1 MNRIKRT
8 CALLLAIVLILG
20 VAFQPGIGGVFA
32 ENTEQT
38 EQIAELAPQAD
49 EETAAEPATEAT
61 TQPAVESAAQT
72 VTESKV
78 ETETAG
84 EPGVLSFYEQLMA
97 CGSLTDFEALLCAE
111 ENTAALDALSQ
122 EELEQLLEHVEKM
135 SAAIAEPT
143 EEDTLLSEELL
154 KKLNEHVIVICP
166 ECGEADGHAE
176 TCSRYAAGSADYP
189 WAGLT
194 DTELAAWLMDEANA
208 DTVKA
213 ILSSDSEECE
223 ALNSRIEAIF
233 DSEDTEL
240 ARQLQEYLSALMDM
254 PDTNSIA
261 VGDPS
266 YIYFDLAAGNVTIG
280 KSTYTGY
287 VFVNG
292 VVTEVKGTH
301 VDGNKYYVYQST
313 DLNKENTGYEKK
325 EEMNDSSKCRIP
337 VYNRVNHD
345 GRPWTAYVTNNTDVY
360 SVSRNWETAAANSGR
375 TATGNKIIFAQASN
389 YTADVTL
396 DNIWSKYHVKNAS
409 RTDGGITADLGTQK
423 GTTLKLQLKGD
434 NRFGNIHYYAKKG
447 TNNKIIFSDGE
458 VGSAPES
465 SITVADFP
473 SNLGA
478 NYWCSAIGGNDNGH
492 DPSDGIVIKSGV
504 IYAGTTSAD
513 DCTAIGGGGNEYGGV
528 TIEGGTVTAV
538 SASTGTAIGGGI
550 GWGSQGGDANV
561 LISGGSVYAYNH
573 GIGTDSGSYT
583 SFVPAVAIG
592 GGSADTNSGNR
603 STMVTIT
610 GGFVYAQSV
619 GGAAIGG
626 GGSGTSTGG
635 VATVNIESGTVI
647 AKSVGGTVN
656 YNKKGKGNHTEEISP
671 GASIGGGTGNTGGG
685 SVTLNVSEKNGSKT
699 ILRTGSIGGGKTT
712 GSGNIGSANV
722 TITGG
727 DITGQVIMAGGAAN
741 KCTFEMSGGR
751 IHDTNVIDGNDVED
765 IADPQPTAKIQYLQ
779 KNGGAVWMSD
789 TIGETTITGGTIEN
803 CTAYL
808 GGAVYMEGGKFS
820 LSGDG
825 TVKNNS
831 ALRRDSQGL
840 QGYGGGVYVT
850 GGSAVINDGSIN
862 DNKAQ
867 IRGGGIYVTGNNSI
881 SGTVSV
887 SGGSIR
893 ENTAGFGESL
903 PANVG
908 RGGGVYL
915 EGGLFT
921 MTGGVI
927 SDNRANY
934 RGGGIFL
941 TKKPDLSGGVISG
954 NRAVDSGG
962 GLCINGDA
970 LELTSANM
978 KIFGNSAKNGGGV
991 AVLNGEFILDGGAVG
1006 VEPDV
1011 KSGEE
1016 SDAES
1021 ETTVEDE
1028 KFNKATEKGGGVYV
1042 KAEGNTT
1049 GDGTVAKTSATVKSG
1064 NIWYNSAKQGGG
1076 IYLDKGEGVFTLEGE
1091 NASVSHNT
1099 ATEGGGIYLYKDP
1112 NLNRGK
1118 IEQNTATENGGGMYI
1133 SDCLVTLNPTADVT
1147 ISGNGAKNGAGIY
1160 IHDSSPDDPVTSD
1173 NPGDSGDTGDPA
1185 AYDAITQ
1192 ASTPIDKRVGLSVG
1206 EIGKDYNG
1214 FLNFIDNK
1222 AEVSGG
1228 AVCVNKGHF
1237 YLHSDNIAIIGNKA
1251 EESGGGVAVLKGNFT
1266 MTKGS
1271 IGKAERANTAKNG
1284 GGVYVSDGE
1293 VWFKGGSVQ
1302 YNEATDGGGAYVT
1315 GGRIIMID
1323 GSFNNNTATEKG
1335 GGAYAAGNFRML
1347 GGTVGGE
1354 EGGNQAENGGGVYV
1368 NEGNVYVIYGEITY
1382 NHASMDGGGFF
1393 ISADKGNSDVL
1404 MLSGSLS
1411 YNTAEKNGGGMAVR
1425 SDNTTLSKIAVEI
1438 GCLMYH
1444 PVENGRP
1451 KPFSYAEDSKYDEYA
1466 SFDNKKYE
1474 HESCPVVEHNNA
1486 GIKGGGFYLDSDSST
1501 ISFYCIEESE
1511 NAAADIN
1518 GAGMDV
1524 EGGGVIIGDEAYH
1537 NHSHDQSSAG
1547 QKLDKPRGYIKT
1559 GNATMVNGGQV
1570 DIYGDMDNPS
1580 FIDEVMVDILDSAH
1594 DHFRDHRRSEKKEV
1608 YKVHYF
1614 ENFADGTGLYTA
1626 TEYRKPNLQFPV
1638 EGALYNRPGY
1648 EIRGWCTTAVYDEK
1662 DPNSKYYSVGDMIDL
1677 TDEKLPGMG
1686 IYEETSCDICK
1697 NHTDATLLKLYAI
1710 WKVNGY
1716 LVHFDPNVPVGET
1729 YSGSMKDQSFN
1740 YDQEQQLAENMFKY
1754 TGHIFEGWT
1763 INADGTG
1770 NLYEDK
1776 QSVKNLTTVAGETV
1790 TLYAKW
1796 KVCDHKDSH
1805 RWSYDV
1811 IDDGKTLRR
1820 KCDCGG
1826 QTLHATLS
1834 AEDTVYDGYTHE
1846 ATLTLDD
1853 KEAWGKD
1860 APTVTYT
1867 GKWINEDIHTG
1878 VDSLLTDQN
1887 PIPLHA
1893 GIYTASITKPDEK
1906 SGGNTQNPVTASVE
1920 YTIAKADQPAPV
1932 KPDYT
1937 PPDAGDKTVT
1947 IKKLVDDPTELTDK
1961 AGEHQEAKAQYRLNY
1976 SGSSEVA
1983 WEYIGSE
1990 DGLTKTM
1997 DTAYTTYFVEA
2008 RYEELN
2014 DYNASEITRANSSY
2028 FFAGNVQVEVECDDG
2043 IDYKIEFAKGTS
2055 DTDNGITMELTLKNG
2070 YYLINGKYA
2079 VTAQRWEIDTGGNKE
2094 EGPHAM
2100 SVNDSDNDKPS
2111 IQNIPDNSYLL
2122 IHIGETRKNPTV
2134 KAEVVPKQVFSS
2146 ITGTETTISRDS
2158 AYTAAFKVDN
2168 YVPDFYNVPKLTF
2181 DSNIPA
2187 GTTIILLERQ
2197 TNGAKNYW
2205 YYRADSETIEVL
2217 LTAFQKMGESGAAA
2231 YAVPALGTGEKYA
2244 NLDYQFIVDFSRSA
2258 DGCSGDGLNMTL
2270 EAAHIDSE
2278 PKAVKAP
2285 EIESSVKV
2293 SMKNRTFKI
2302 TPEGT
2307 NGNGLTNSFTCT
2319 FNVDGS
2325 AAASKWDD
2333 RASALI
2339 LKPVNNPVLPADARI
2354 KAVIGGETTYLYK
2367 NKESFIVPL
2376 SLLNTEKKV
2385 SLTLESALFPKEE
2398 AKYEFTAEWLVS
2410 PSKAGKAP
2418 VKGDMVGGL
2427 QQVIFKSAE
2436 KQTPSLKSEGAQRVL
2451 TTQGTLNLDIKRE
2464 NLGSYFIEAKLLR
2477 KSESTGEYIETGWN
2491 TSPVGDK
2498 LEVGLAGQTPGSFC
2512 LMLYVKENKDSVAV
2526 EMRVPYYFV
2535 IKQTE

>member
-38 EQIAELAPQAD
+38 EQITELATQAG

-61 TQPAVESAAQT
+61 TQPAEESAAQP
-72 VTESKV
+72 VPESKV

-84 EPGVLSFYEQLMA
+84 EPDVPSFYEQLMA
-97 CGSLTDFEALLCAE
+97 CGSLADFETLLCAE
-111 ENTAALDALSQ
+111 ENSAALDALSQ
-122 EELEQLLEHVEKM
+122 EELKQLLGHVEEI

-154 KKLNEHVIVICP
+154 KKLNEHIIVICL
-166 ECGEADGHAE
+166 ECGEAGGHAE
-176 TCSRYAAGSADYP
+176 TCSQYAAESADYP

-208 DTVKA
+208 DAVKA
-213 ILSSDSEECE
+213 ILSSDSEEYE
-223 ALNSRIEAIF
+223 ALNSRIEAILGG
-233 DSEDTEL
+233 EDTEL
-240 ARQLQEYLSALMDM
+240 ARQLQEYLSVLMDM
-254 PDTNSIA
+254 PDTNSMA
-261 VGDPS
+261 MGDSS

-287 VFVNG
+287 VFVDG
-292 VVTEVKGTH
+292 AATEVKGTH
-301 VDGNKYYVYQST
+301 GDSNKYYVYQST
-313 DLNKENTGYEKK
+313 DVNKADTGYAKK
-325 EEMNDSSKCRIP
+325 EDFDAKQNCRIP

-345 GRPWTAYVTNNTDVY
+345 GQSWTAYVTNNTDVKA
-360 SVSRNWETAAANSGR
+360 VSTNWETAAANSGR
-375 TATGNKIIFAQASN
+375 KSTPNKITFQSESG
-389 YTADVTL
+389 YSADVTI
-396 DNIWSKYHVKNAS
+396 DNIWSDYHVRDAN
-409 RTDGGITADLGTQK
+409 RTTGGITADLGTHI
-423 GTTLKLQLKGD
+423 GTTIKLQLKGD

-458 VGSAPES
+458 GGSAPEGG
-465 SITVADFP
+465 ITVADFTK
-473 SNLGA
+473 NFGA

-561 LISGGSVYAYNH
+561 LISGGTVYAYNH
-573 GIGTDSGSYT
+573 GIGPDSGKYT

-592 GGSADTNSGNR
+592 GGSADTNSGNKN
-603 STMVTIT
+603 TTVTIT

-626 GGSGTSTGG
+626 GGSGTKTGG
-635 VATVNIESGTVI
+635 IATVNIESGTVI

-656 YNKKGKGNHTEEISP
+656 YHKGNNMNHTEEISP

-751 IHDTNVIDGNDVED
+751 IHDTNVIDGNDIKD

-808 GGAVYMEGGKFS
+808 GGAVYMEGGEFS

-825 TVKNNS
+825 TIKKNS
-831 ALRRDSQGL
+831 ALRSNSQGL

-850 GGSAVINDGSIN
+850 GGSAVINGGSIN
-862 DNKAQ
+862 NNKAQ
-867 IRGGGIYVTGNNSI
+867 IRGGGVYVTGGSAEI
-881 SGTVSV
+881 K
-887 SGGSIR
+887 GGSIK
-893 ENTAGFGESL
+893 ENIAGFGDLL
-903 PANVG
+903 PADVG

-941 TKKPDLSGGVISG
+941 TKKPDLTEGVISG
-954 NRAVDSGG
+954 NTAVDSGG

-970 LELTSANM
+970 LELTSAKM
-978 KIFGNSAKNGGGV
+978 EIFGNSAKNGGGV

-1006 VEPDV
+1006 VKPDV

-1021 ETTVEDE
+1021 ETPVEDE

-1049 GDGTVAKTSATVKSG
+1049 GDGTVVKTSATVKSG

-1118 IEQNTATENGGGMYI
+1118 IEQNTADENGGGMYI
-1133 SDCLVTLNPTADVT
+1133 SDCLVTLNPTAEVT
-1147 ISGNGAKNGAGIY
+1147 IRGNGAKNGAGIY

-1173 NPGDSGDTGDPA
+1173 NLGGSGDTGDPA

-1206 EIGKDYNG
+1206 EIGNDYNG

-1222 AEVSGG
+1222 ATVSGG

-1237 YLHSDNIAIIGNKA
+1237 YLHSDNIAVIGNRA

-1271 IGKAERANTAKNG
+1271 IGEAERANTAKNG

-1323 GSFNNNTATEKG
+1323 GSLNNNTATEKG

-1354 EGGNQAENGGGVYV
+1354 EGGNKAVNGGGVYV

-1393 ISADKGNSDVL
+1393 ICADKKSSDVL

-1411 YNTAEKNGGGMAVR
+1411 YNTAEENGGGMAVR
-1425 SDNTTLSKIAVEI
+1425 SDNTTSSKIEVEI

-1451 KPFSYAEDSKYDEYA
+1451 QPFSYAGDNKYGEYA
-1466 SFDNKKYE
+1466 SFDNKEYK

-1511 NAAADIN
+1511 NTAADIN

-1594 DHFRDHRRSEKKEV
+1594 DHFRDHRRSEEKEV

-1614 ENFADGTGLYTA
+1614 ENFGGTGLYTA
-1626 TEYRKPNLQFPV
+1626 TEYSEPNLQFPV

-1697 NHTDATLLKLYAI
+1697 NHKDLTLLKLYAI

-1740 YDQEQQLAENMFKY
+1740 YDQEQNLAKNMFKY
-1754 TGHIFEGWT
+1754 TGHIFAGWT

-1770 NLYEDK
+1770 NSYQDN

-1811 IDDGKTLRR
+1811 IDDEKTLRR
-1820 KCDCGG
+1820 ICDCGG

-1834 AEDTVYDGYTHE
+1834 AEDTVYDGYTHG

-1853 KEAWGKD
+1853 KEAWGTD
-1860 APTVTYT
+1860 VPTVTYT
-1867 GKWINEDIHTG
+1867 GEWINKDIHTG

-1920 YTIAKADQPAPV
+1920 YTIAKADQPAPD

-1937 PPDAGDKTVT
+1937 LSDAGGKTVT
-1947 IKKLVDDPTELTDK
+1947 INKLAADPTELTDK
-1961 AGEHQEAKAQYRLNY
+1961 TGGHQEAKAQYRLNY
-1976 SGSSEVA
+1976 SGSSDVA

-2014 DYNASEITRANSSY
+2014 DYNASEITRANSAY
-2028 FFAGNVQVEVECDDG
+2028 FFAGNVRVEVECDDG
-2043 IDYKIEFAKGTS
+2043 IDYGEMQFSKDNAGQNNGIEFQ
-2055 DTDNGITMELTLKNG
+2055 LTLKNG
-2070 YYLINGKYA
+2070 YYLIKGEYA
-2079 VTAQRWEIDTGGNKE
+2079 VTVQRWAIDDKGNKE
-2094 EGPHAM
+2094 EGTVGSMP
-2100 SVNDSDNDKPS
+2100 VKGLNDKPS

-2122 IHIGETRKNPTV
+2122 IHIGEARKNPTV

-2146 ITGTETTISRDS
+2146 ITGTEITIISRDS

-2181 DSNIPA
+2181 DSKIPA
-2187 GTTIILLERQ
+2187 ETTIILLERQ
-2197 TNGAKNYW
+2197 TNGAENYW
-2205 YYRADSETIEVL
+2205 YYRADSEISEVP

-2231 YAVPALGTGEKYA
+2231 YAVPTLGEGEEYA
-2244 NLDYQFIVDFSRSA
+2244 NLNYQFIVDFSRSA
-2258 DGCSGDGLNMTL
+2258 GGCSGDELSMTL
-2270 EAAHIDSE
+2270 EAAHIDNE

-2285 EIESSVKV
+2285 EIKSSVTV
-2293 SMKNRTFKI
+2293 SMGNRTFGL

-2319 FNVDGS
+2319 FNVEGS

-2339 LKPVNNPVLPADARI
+2339 LKPANNPVLPADARI

-2367 NKESFIVPL
+2367 NKGSFIVPL

-2398 AKYEFTAEWLVS
+2398 AQYEFAAEWLVS

-2418 VKGDMVGGL
+2418 VKGDTVGGP
-2427 QQVIFKSAE
+2427 QEVIFKSAV
-2436 KQTPSLKSEGAQRVL
+2436 KQTPSLKSEGVQRVL
-2451 TTQGTLNLDIKRE
+2451 TTQDTLKLDIKRE
-2464 NLGSYFIEAKLLR
+2464 NLNGYFIEAKLLR

-2512 LMLYVKENKDSVAV
+2512 LMLYVKENEDSVAV

>member
-38 EQIAELAPQAD
+38 EQIAELAPQAG

-97 CGSLTDFEALLCAE
+97 CGSLIDFEALLCAE

-122 EELEQLLEHVEKM
+122 EELEQLLEHVEKI

-154 KKLNEHVIVICP
+154 KKLNEHIIVICP
-166 ECGEADGHAE
+166 ECGEANGHAE
-176 TCSRYAAGSADYP
+176 TCSQYKAEDGDYVWAA
-189 WAGLT
+189 LT
-194 DTELAAWLMDEANA
+194 DTELAEWLMDEANA
-208 DTVKA
+208 ETVKA
-213 ILSSDSEECE
+213 ILSSEGEEYD
-223 ALNSRIEAIF
+223 ALNSRIEAIL
-233 DSEDTEL
+233 SGEDEEL
-240 ARQLQEYLSALMDM
+240 VQKLQEYLSKLMEMDEAALLAENG
-254 PDTNSIA
+254 TIC
-261 VGDPS
+261 
-266 YIYFDLAAGNVTIG
+266 FDLALGNVTIG
-280 KSTYTGY
+280 PSGY
-287 VFVNG
+287 SGYIYVDG
-292 VVTEVKGTH
+292 VKTEVKGEH
-301 VDGNKYYVYQST
+301 ADANKYYIYQST
-313 DLNKENTGYEKK
+313 EANKATTGYKKQTDLDIKQNCQIPEYPRVSYDGKSWTKYVENNINVEKVSIDWTEAAK
-325 EEMNDSSKCRIP
+325 NS
-337 VYNRVNHD
+337 NRTDTKNH
-345 GRPWTAYVTNNTDVY
+345 
-360 SVSRNWETAAANSGR
+360 
-375 TATGNKIIFAQASN
+375 IIFEQKSN
-389 YTADVTL
+389 YTADVTI
-396 DNIWSKYHVKNAS
+396 DNIWSTYYEASTS
-409 RTDGGITADLGTQK
+409 RTTGGIGAHLDDMTN
-423 GTTLKLQLKGD
+423 TTISLRLKGD
-434 NRFGNIHYYAKKG
+434 NRVGCVHYSSDQHSGNKL
-447 TNNKIIFSDGE
+447 IFSNGDDASNSG
-458 VGSAPES
+458 
-465 SITVADFP
+465 SITVADFKE
-473 SNLGA
+473 NFGA
-478 NYWCSAIGGNDNGH
+478 NHWNAVIGAADS
-492 DPSDGIVIKSGV
+492 PAFKSDMSEGIVIDSGV
-504 IYAGTTSAD
+504 IYAGATWRD
-513 DCTAIGGGGNEYGGV
+513 NCTAIGGGGNNYGSV
-528 TIEGGTVTAV
+528 TINSGTVTAV
-538 SASTGTAIGGGI
+538 TAGTGTAIGGGI
-550 GWGSQGGDANV
+550 GYGNKGGDTDVN
-561 LISGGSVYAYNH
+561 INGGIIYAYNL
-573 GIGTDSGSYT
+573 GINPETDKANGGFKK
-583 SFVPAVAIG
+583 FVPA
-592 GGSADTNSGNR
+592 
-603 STMVTIT
+603 
-610 GGFVYAQSV
+610 
-619 GGAAIGG
+619 AAIGG
-626 GGSGTSTGG
+626 GGSNGEAGNLEANITITGGTIYAQSMGGPGIGGGGSANSYGGPATIDISGGTIIAKSTGG
-635 VATVNIESGTVI
+635 MYGTETI
-647 AKSVGGTVN
+647 L
-656 YNKKGKGNHTEEISP
+656 P
-671 GASIGGGTGNTGGG
+671 GVSIGGGTGADGGG
-685 SVTLNVSEKNGSKT
+685 AVKLNISGVATK
-699 ILRTGSIGGGKTT
+699 LRTGSIGGGKATKK
-712 GSGNIGSANV
+712 GAKIGHADV
-722 TITGG
+722 TISGG
-727 DITGQVIMAGGAAN
+727 DITGQIIMAGGAN
-741 KCTFEMSGGR
+741 DNCKFKMIDGR
-751 IHDTNVIDGNDVED
+751 IHSTNLIAGNTINEAGITDPRTD
-765 IADPQPTAKIQYLQ
+765 IPILYLE
-779 KNGGAVWMSD
+779 KNGGAVWMQDPNGVVNIS
-789 TIGETTITGGTIEN
+789 GGTIEN
-803 CTAYL
+803 CTAEL
-808 GGAVYMEGGKFS
+808 GGAVYMAGGNFT
-820 LSGDG
+820 LSGSGTIQGNVARRGDG
-825 TVKNNS
+825 ETV
-831 ALRRDSQGL
+831 

-850 GGSAVINDGSIN
+850 GGNANINGGSVN
-862 DNKAQ
+862 GNKAQ
-867 IRGGGIYVTGNNSI
+867 IRGGGVYVTGGNVNVNDGSI
-881 SGTVSV
+881 SSNV
-887 SGGSIR
+887 
-893 ENTAGFGESL
+893 AGFAPDTTTSL
-903 PANVG
+903 PDDAG
-908 RGGGVYL
+908 MGGGVYL
-915 EGGLFT
+915 EGTGLFT
-921 MTGGVI
+921 MKGGTI
-927 SDNRANY
+927 SGNTANY

-941 TKKPDLSGGVISG
+941 TQKPVLTKGTISG
-954 NRAVDSGG
+954 NKAGDSGG
-962 GLCINGDA
+962 GLCVNGA
-970 LELTSANM
+970 GVELEKPEMQIL
-978 KIFGNSAKNGGGV
+978 GNSAKNGGGV
-991 AVLNGEFILDGGAVG
+991 AVLNGDFILDGGAVG
-1006 VEPDV
+1006 VEPLQ
-1011 KSGEE
+1011 GETQKPNTA
-1016 SDAES
+1016 S
-1021 ETTVEDE
+1021 
-1028 KFNKATEKGGGVYV
+1028 EKGGGVYV
-1042 KAEGNTT
+1042 
-1049 GDGTVAKTSATVKSG
+1049 S
-1064 NIWYNSAKQGGG
+1064 
-1076 IYLDKGEGVFTLEGE
+1076 
-1091 NASVSHNT
+1091 
-1099 ATEGGGIYLYKDP
+1099 
-1112 NLNRGK
+1112 
-1118 IEQNTATENGGGMYI
+1118 
-1133 SDCLVTLNPTADVT
+1133 
-1147 ISGNGAKNGAGIY
+1147 
-1160 IHDSSPDDPVTSD
+1160 
-1173 NPGDSGDTGDPA
+1173 
-1185 AYDAITQ
+1185 
-1192 ASTPIDKRVGLSVG
+1192 
-1206 EIGKDYNG
+1206 
-1214 FLNFIDNK
+1214 
-1222 AEVSGG
+1222 
-1228 AVCVNKGHF
+1228 
-1237 YLHSDNIAIIGNKA
+1237 
-1251 EESGGGVAVLKGNFT
+1251 
-1266 MTKGS
+1266 
-1271 IGKAERANTAKNG
+1271 
-1284 GGVYVSDGE
+1284 
-1293 VWFKGGSVQ
+1293 
-1302 YNEATDGGGAYVT
+1302 
-1315 GGRIIMID
+1315 
-1323 GSFNNNTATEKG
+1323 
-1335 GGAYAAGNFRML
+1335 
-1347 GGTVGGE
+1347 
-1354 EGGNQAENGGGVYV
+1354 
-1368 NEGNVYVIYGEITY
+1368 EGNVYVIYGEITY

-1393 ISADKGNSDVL
+1393 ISADKKNSDVL

-1425 SDNTTLSKIAVEI
+1425 SDNTTSSEIAVEI

-1451 KPFSYAEDSKYDEYA
+1451 KSFSYEGDSKYGEYA

-1474 HESCPVVEHNNA
+1474 HESCPVVKHNNA

-1511 NAAADIN
+1511 NTAADIN

-1580 FIDEVMVDILDSAH
+1580 FIDEVMVDILDSTH
-1594 DHFRDHRRSEKKEV
+1594 DHFRDHRRSEEKEV

-1614 ENFADGTGLYTA
+1614 ENFVGGTGLYTA
-1626 TEYRKPNLQFPV
+1626 TEYSEPNLKFPV

-1648 EIRGWCTTAVYDEK
+1648 EIRGWCTTAVYDK
-1662 DPNSKYYSVGDMIDL
+1662 DDPDSKYYSVGEMIDL

-1729 YSGSMKDQSFN
+1729 YSGSMEDQSFN
-1740 YDQEQQLAENMFKY
+1740 YDQEKNLTENIFKY

-1776 QSVKNLTTVAGETV
+1776 QPVKNLTTVAGETV

-1853 KEAWGKD
+1853 KEAWGED

-1878 VDSLLTDQN
+1878 VEGDS
-1887 PIPLHA
+1887 PLGSESVPRHA
-1893 GIYTASITKPDEK
+1893 GIYTASITKLDTN

-1920 YTIAKADQPAPV
+1920 YTIAKADQPAPD

-1947 IKKLVDDPTELTDK
+1947 IKKLAADPTELTDK

-1976 SGSSEVA
+1976 SGSSDVA

-2014 DYNASEITRANSSY
+2014 DYNASEITRANSAY
-2028 FFAGNVQVEVECDDG
+2028 FFAGNVRVEVECDDG
-2043 IDYKIEFAKGTS
+2043 IDYKINFAEGTS

-2079 VTAQRWEIDTGGNKE
+2079 VTAQRWKIDTGGNKE
-2094 EGPHAM
+2094 EGTSESMPVDG
-2100 SVNDSDNDKPS
+2100 SNDKPS
-2111 IQNIPDNSYLL
+2111 IQNIPNDSYLL
-2122 IHIGETRKNPTV
+2122 IHIGEARKNPAV
-2134 KAEVVPKQVFSS
+2134 KAAVVPKQVFSS
-2146 ITGTETTISRDS
+2146 ITGAETTISRDS
-2158 AYTAAFKVDN
+2158 AYTAAFRVDN
-2168 YVPDFYNVPKLTF
+2168 YVPDFYNIPKLTF
-2181 DSNIPA
+2181 DSNIPEE
-2187 GTTIILLERQ
+2187 TTIILLERQ

-2205 YYRADSETIEVL
+2205 YYRAVNETREVP
-2217 LTAFQKMGESGAAA
+2217 LTAFQKMGENGAAA
-2231 YAVPALGTGEKYA
+2231 YAVPPLGIDEEYA
-2244 NLDYQFIVDFSRSA
+2244 NLNYQFIVDFSQSA
-2258 DGCSGDGLNMTL
+2258 DGYSEDELNMTL
-2270 EAAHIDSE
+2270 EAAHSNE
-2278 PKAVKAP
+2278 AEAVDAP
-2285 EIESSVKV
+2285 AIESSVKV
-2293 SMKNRTFKI
+2293 SMKDKTFGL
-2302 TPEGT
+2302 TPEET

-2451 TTQGTLNLDIKRE
+2451 TTQGTLNLDIKKE

>member
-38 EQIAELAPQAD
+38 EQITELAMQAG

-61 TQPAVESAAQT
+61 TQPAEESAAQP
-72 VTESKV
+72 VPESKV

-84 EPGVLSFYEQLMA
+84 EPDVPSFYEQLMA
-97 CGSLTDFEALLCAE
+97 CGSLADFETLLCAE
-111 ENTAALDALSQ
+111 ENSAALDALSQ
-122 EELEQLLEHVEKM
+122 EELKQLLGHVEEI

-143 EEDTLLSEELL
+143 EEDALLSEELL
-154 KKLNEHVIVICP
+154 KKLNEHIIVICP
-166 ECGEADGHAE
+166 ECGEAGGHAE
-176 TCSRYAAGSADYP
+176 TCSRYAAESADYP

-194 DTELAAWLMDEANA
+194 DTEFAAWLMDEANA
-208 DTVKA
+208 DAVKA
-213 ILSSDSEECE
+213 ILSSDSEEYE
-223 ALNSRIEAIF
+223 ALNSRIGAILGG
-233 DSEDTEL
+233 EDTEL

-254 PDTNSIA
+254 PDTNSMA
-261 VGDPS
+261 MGDLS
-266 YIYFDLAAGNVTIG
+266 YIYFDLAAGKVEIG
-280 KSTYTGY
+280 PSGYKGY

-292 VVTEVKGTH
+292 VAKEVSGTH
-301 VDGNKYYVYQST
+301 ADGNKYYVYQST
-313 DLNKENTGYEKK
+313 DGNKANTGYAKE

-337 VYNRVNHD
+337 EYSRVQN
-345 GRPWTAYVTNNTDVY
+345 GSQPWTAYVTNNTDVKA
-360 SVSRNWETAAANSGR
+360 VSTNWETAAANSGR
-375 TATGNKIIFAQASN
+375 TATENNIIFAPASN

-396 DNIWSKYHVKNAS
+396 DNIWSSHQQSAAS
-409 RTDGGITADLGTQK
+409 QATRATGGIAADLQRNNN
-423 GTTLKLQLKGD
+423 TTIRLRLKGD
-434 NRFGNIHYYAKKG
+434 NRVGNVHYSSEAGDSYK
-447 TNNKIIFSDGE
+447 NQIIFSNGE
-458 VGSAPES
+458 EANETPG

-473 SNLGA
+473 KDWKGNH
-478 NYWCSAIGGNDNGH
+478 WCSAIGADDNH
-492 DPSDGIVIKSGV
+492 FDRSNGIVIDSGV
-504 IYAGTTSAD
+504 IYAGTTPED
-513 DCTAIGGGGNEYGGV
+513 NCTAIGGGGNAYGKV
-528 TIEGGTVTAV
+528 TINGGTVTAV
-538 SASTGTAIGGGI
+538 VSSTGTAIGGGI
-550 GWGSQGGDANV
+550 GFGDA
-561 LISGGSVYAYNH
+561 GGNTDVIINNGDIYAYNL
-573 GIGTDSGSYT
+573 GIVYGESDTFPN
-583 SFVPAVAIG
+583 FVPAAAIG
-592 GGSADTNSGNR
+592 GGGSRDKNGNTVTN
-603 STMVTIT
+603 VTIT
-610 GGFVYAQSV
+610 GGTVYAQSM

-626 GGSGTSTGG
+626 GCSAAKNGGPATINISGG
-635 VATVNIESGTVI
+635 NIT
-647 AKSVGGTVN
+647 AKSIPGT
-656 YNKKGKGNHTEEISP
+656 YNGKEISE
-671 GASIGGGTGNTGGG
+671 GVSIGGGTGKTGGG
-685 SVTLNVSEKNGSKT
+685 AVTLNISGSPT
-699 ILRTGSIGGGKTT
+699 LRTGSIGGGNTT
-712 GSGNIGSANV
+712 GTGTIGNATVVIK
-722 TITGG
+722 GG
-727 DITGQVIMAGGAAN
+727 DITGQVIMAGTGDPN
-741 KCTFEMSGGR
+741 KKCSFTMTGGVIR
-751 IHDTNVIDGNDVED
+751 NTNVTENSDGFY
-765 IADPQPTAKIQYLQ
+765 YLQ

-820 LSGDG
+820 LSGSG
-825 TVKNNS
+825 TIENNS
-831 ALRRDSQGL
+831 ALRRESSEL

-850 GGSAVINDGSIN
+850 GGSAEIKGGSIN
-862 DNKAQ
+862 NNEAQ
-867 IRGGGIYVTGNNSI
+867 IRGGGVYVTGNNLT
-881 SGTVSV
+881 SGNVSV
-887 SGGSIR
+887 SGGSIIG
-893 ENTAGFGESL
+893 NTAGFGDSL

-927 SDNRANY
+927 SDNHANY

-941 TKKPDLSGGVISG
+941 TKKPDLTKGVISG
-954 NRAVDSGG
+954 NTAVDSGG

-970 LELTSANM
+970 LELKSEEM
-978 KIFGNSAKNGGGV
+978 EIFGNSAKNGGGV

-1021 ETTVEDE
+1021 GTPVEDE

-1042 KAEGNTT
+1042 KAEGTTT
-1049 GDGTVAKTSATVKSG
+1049 GEGTVAKTSATVKSG

-1076 IYLDKGEGVFTLEGE
+1076 IYLDKGEGIFTLEGE

-1112 NLNRGK
+1112 DLNRGK

-1133 SDCLVTLNPTADVT
+1133 SDCLVTLNPTAEVT
-1147 ISGNGAKNGAGIY
+1147 IRGNGAKNGAGIY
-1160 IHDSSPDDPVTSD
+1160 IHDSSPDTPAASD

-1206 EIGKDYNG
+1206 EIGNDYNG
-1214 FLNFIDNK
+1214 FLNFIDNR
-1222 AEVSGG
+1222 ATVSGG
-1228 AVCVNKGHF
+1228 AVCVDKGHF
-1237 YLHSDNIAIIGNKA
+1237 YLHSDKIAVIGNRA

-1271 IGKAERANTAKNG
+1271 IGKAEGANTAKNG

-1302 YNEATDGGGAYVT
+1302 YNEAADGGGAYVT

-1323 GSFNNNTATEKG
+1323 GSLNNNTAREKG

-1354 EGGNQAENGGGVYV
+1354 EGGNQAVDGGGVYV

-1393 ISADKGNSDVL
+1393 ISADKKDSDVL

-1411 YNTAEKNGGGMAVR
+1411 YNTAEENGGGMAVR
-1425 SDNTTLSKIAVEI
+1425 SDNTTSSKIAVEI

-1451 KPFSYAEDSKYDEYA
+1451 QPFSYAEDNKYDEYA
-1466 SFDNKKYE
+1466 SFDNKEYE

-1511 NAAADIN
+1511 NTAADIN

-1537 NHSHDQSSAG
+1537 NHSHDQSDEG
-1547 QKLDKPRGYIKT
+1547 LKLNKPRGYIKT

-1594 DHFRDHRRSEKKEV
+1594 DHFRDHRRSEEKEV

-1662 DPNSKYYSVGDMIDL
+1662 DSNSKYYPVGDTIDL

-1697 NHTDATLLKLYAI
+1697 NHKDLTLLKLYAI

-1740 YDQEQQLAENMFKY
+1740 YDQEQNLAKNMFKY

-1770 NLYEDK
+1770 NSYQDN

-1796 KVCDHKDSH
+1796 KVCDHKDFH

-1820 KCDCGG
+1820 ICDCGG

-1834 AEDTVYDGYTHE
+1834 AEDTVYDGHTHG
-1846 ATLTLDD
+1846 AALTLDD
-1853 KEAWGKD
+1853 KEAWGTD
-1860 APTVTYT
+1860 VPTVTYT
-1867 GKWINEDIHTG
+1867 GKWINEEIHTG
-1878 VDSLLTDQN
+1878 VEGDS
-1887 PIPLHA
+1887 PLGSESVPRHA
-1893 GIYTASITKPDEK
+1893 GVYTASITKPDTN

-1920 YTIAKADQPAPV
+1920 YTIAKADQPAPD
-1932 KPDYT
+1932 KPVYT
-1937 PPDAGDKTVT
+1937 PPGSGNTVT
-1947 IKKLVDDPTELTDK
+1947 IKKLDNDPTELTDK
-1961 AGEHQEAKAQYRLNY
+1961 AGGKQLAKAQYRLNY
-1976 SGSSEVA
+1976 SGSSDVA

-2014 DYNASEITRANSSY
+2014 DYNASEITRANSAY
-2028 FFAGNVQVEVECDDG
+2028 FFAGNVRVEVECDDG
-2043 IDYKIEFAKGTS
+2043 IDYGEMQFSKDDAGQNNGIEFQ
-2055 DTDNGITMELTLKNG
+2055 LTLKNG
-2070 YYLINGKYA
+2070 YYLINGEYK
-2079 VTAQRWEIDTGGNKE
+2079 VTAQRWKIDTGGNKE
-2094 EGPHAM
+2094 EGTSESMPVDG
-2100 SVNDSDNDKPS
+2100 SNDKPS
-2111 IQNIPDNSYLL
+2111 IRNIPDNSYLL

-2134 KAEVVPKQVFSS
+2134 KAEVVPKQAFSS
-2146 ITGTETTISRDS
+2146 ITGTQTTISRDS

-2187 GTTIILLERQ
+2187 KTTIILLERQ
-2197 TNGAKNYW
+2197 TNGAENYW
-2205 YYRADSETIEVL
+2205 YYRADSETSEVP
-2217 LTAFQKMGESGAAA
+2217 LTAFRKMGENATVVLYS
-2231 YAVPALGTGEKYA
+2231 VPALGTGEEYV
-2244 NLDYQFIVDFSRSA
+2244 NLNYQFIVDFSRSA
-2258 DGCSGDGLNMTL
+2258 DGCSGNELNMTL
-2270 EAAHIDSE
+2270 EAARINNKQE
-2278 PKAVKAP
+2278 AVDAP
-2285 EIESSVKV
+2285 EIKSSVKV
-2293 SMKNRTFKI
+2293 FMEDKTFELMPK
-2302 TPEGT
+2302 ET

-2319 FNVDGS
+2319 FNVEGS

-2339 LKPVNNPVLPADARI
+2339 LKPANNPVLPADARI

-2398 AKYEFTAEWLVS
+2398 AKYEFAAEWLVS

-2418 VKGDMVGGL
+2418 VKGDTVGEL

-2451 TTQGTLNLDIKRE
+2451 TTQDTLKLDIKRE
-2464 NLGSYFIEAKLLR
+2464 NLNGYFIEAKLLR

-2512 LMLYVKENKDSVAV
+2512 LMLYVKENEDSVAV

>member
-38 EQIAELAPQAD
+38 EQIAELAPQAG

-97 CGSLTDFEALLCAE
+97 CGSLIDFEALLCAE

-122 EELEQLLEHVEKM
+122 EELEQLLEHVEKI

-154 KKLNEHVIVICP
+154 KKLNEHIIVICP
-166 ECGEADGHAE
+166 ECGEANGHAE
-176 TCSRYAAGSADYP
+176 TCSQYKAEDGDYVWAA
-189 WAGLT
+189 LT
-194 DTELAAWLMDEANA
+194 DTELAEWLMDEANA
-208 DTVKA
+208 ETVKA
-213 ILSSDSEECE
+213 ILSSEGEEYD
-223 ALNSRIEAIF
+223 ALNSRIEAIL
-233 DSEDTEL
+233 SGEDEEL
-240 ARQLQEYLSALMDM
+240 VQKLQEYLSKLMEMDEAALLAENG
-254 PDTNSIA
+254 TIC
-261 VGDPS
+261 
-266 YIYFDLAAGNVTIG
+266 FDLALGNVTIG
-280 KSTYTGY
+280 PSGY
-287 VFVNG
+287 SGYIYVDG
-292 VVTEVKGTH
+292 VKTEVKGEH
-301 VDGNKYYVYQST
+301 ADANKYYIYQST
-313 DLNKENTGYEKK
+313 EANKATTGYKKQTDLDIKQNCQIPEYPRVSYDGKSWTKYVENNINVEKVSIDWTEAAK
-325 EEMNDSSKCRIP
+325 NS
-337 VYNRVNHD
+337 NRTDTKNH
-345 GRPWTAYVTNNTDVY
+345 
-360 SVSRNWETAAANSGR
+360 
-375 TATGNKIIFAQASN
+375 IIFEQKSN
-389 YTADVTL
+389 YTADVTI
-396 DNIWSKYHVKNAS
+396 DNIWSTYYEASTS
-409 RTDGGITADLGTQK
+409 RTTGGIGAHLDDMTN
-423 GTTLKLQLKGD
+423 TTISLRLKGD
-434 NRFGNIHYYAKKG
+434 NRVGCVHYSSDQHSGNKL
-447 TNNKIIFSDGE
+447 IFSNGDDASNSG
-458 VGSAPES
+458 
-465 SITVADFP
+465 SITVADFKE
-473 SNLGA
+473 NFGA
-478 NYWCSAIGGNDNGH
+478 NHWNAVIGAADS
-492 DPSDGIVIKSGV
+492 PAFKSDMSEGIVIDSGV
-504 IYAGTTSAD
+504 IYAGATWRD
-513 DCTAIGGGGNEYGGV
+513 NCTAIGGGGNNYGSV
-528 TIEGGTVTAV
+528 TINSGTVTAV
-538 SASTGTAIGGGI
+538 TAGTGTAIGGGI
-550 GWGSQGGDANV
+550 GYGNKGGDTDVN
-561 LISGGSVYAYNH
+561 INGGIIYAYNL
-573 GIGTDSGSYT
+573 GINPETDKANGGFKK
-583 SFVPAVAIG
+583 FVPA
-592 GGSADTNSGNR
+592 
-603 STMVTIT
+603 
-610 GGFVYAQSV
+610 
-619 GGAAIGG
+619 AAIGG
-626 GGSGTSTGG
+626 GGSNGEAGNLEANITITGGTIYAQSMGGPGIGGGGSANSYGGPATIDISGGTIIAKSTGG
-635 VATVNIESGTVI
+635 MYGTETI
-647 AKSVGGTVN
+647 L
-656 YNKKGKGNHTEEISP
+656 P
-671 GASIGGGTGNTGGG
+671 GVSIGGGTGADGGG
-685 SVTLNVSEKNGSKT
+685 AVKLNISGVATK
-699 ILRTGSIGGGKTT
+699 LRTGSIGGGKATKK
-712 GSGNIGSANV
+712 GAKIGHADV
-722 TITGG
+722 TISGG
-727 DITGQVIMAGGAAN
+727 DITGQIIMAGGAN
-741 KCTFEMSGGR
+741 DNCKFKMIDGR
-751 IHDTNVIDGNDVED
+751 IHSTNLIAGNTINEAGITDPRTD
-765 IADPQPTAKIQYLQ
+765 IPILYLE
-779 KNGGAVWMSD
+779 KNGGAVWMQDPNGVVNIS
-789 TIGETTITGGTIEN
+789 GGTIEN
-803 CTAYL
+803 CTAEL
-808 GGAVYMEGGKFS
+808 GGAVYMAGGNFT
-820 LSGDG
+820 LSGSGTIQGNVARRGDG
-825 TVKNNS
+825 ETV
-831 ALRRDSQGL
+831 

-850 GGSAVINDGSIN
+850 GGNANINGGSVN
-862 DNKAQ
+862 GNKAQ
-867 IRGGGIYVTGNNSI
+867 IRGGGVYVTGGNVNVNDGSI
-881 SGTVSV
+881 SSNV
-887 SGGSIR
+887 
-893 ENTAGFGESL
+893 AGFAPDTTTSL
-903 PANVG
+903 PDDAG
-908 RGGGVYL
+908 MGGGVYL
-915 EGGLFT
+915 EGTGLFT
-921 MTGGVI
+921 MKGGTI
-927 SDNRANY
+927 SGNTANY

-941 TKKPDLSGGVISG
+941 TQKPVLTKGTSSG
-954 NRAVDSGG
+954 NKAGDSGG
-962 GLCINGDA
+962 GLCVNGA
-970 LELTSANM
+970 GVELEKPEMQIL
-978 KIFGNSAKNGGGV
+978 GNSAKNGGGV
-991 AVLNGEFILDGGAVG
+991 AVLNGDFILDGGAVG
-1006 VEPDV
+1006 VEPLQ
-1011 KSGEE
+1011 GETQKPNTA
-1016 SDAES
+1016 S
-1021 ETTVEDE
+1021 
-1028 KFNKATEKGGGVYV
+1028 EKGGGVYV
-1042 KAEGNTT
+1042 QAENDSST
-1049 GDGTVAKTSATVKSG
+1049 ANATVNSG
-1064 NIWYNSAKQGGG
+1064 NVWYNSATEGGG
-1076 IYLDKGEGVFTLEGE
+1076 IYLAKGKGDFTLNGE
-1091 NASVSHNT
+1091 TAIISHNT
-1099 ATEGGGIYLYKDP
+1099 ATNGGGIYLYKDP
-1112 NLNRGK
+1112 LLNQGS
-1118 IEQNTATENGGGMYI
+1118 ITNNTAEKNGGGMYI
-1133 SDCLVTLNPTADVT
+1133 GDCLVTLNPEKDVYIT
-1147 ISGNGAKNGAGIY
+1147 ENQAVKGAGIY
-1160 IHDSSPDDPVTSD
+1160 IHRLT
-1173 NPGDSGDTGDPA
+1173 GGSGSTESLVSA
-1185 AYDAITQ
+1185 VDAVAQ
-1192 ASTPIDKRVGLSVG
+1192 ASPEPEHRVGLHV
-1206 EIGKDYNG
+1206 
-1214 FLNFIDNK
+1214 
-1222 AEVSGG
+1222 AEAEGTVHFTKNTATESGG
-1228 AVCVNKGHF
+1228 AVCVDMGYF
-1237 YLHSDNIAIIGNKA
+1237 VLESDKIVITENHAVN
-1251 EESGGGVAVLKGNFT
+1251 GGGVAVLDGNFT
-1266 MTKGS
+1266 MTKGAV
-1271 IGKAERANTAKNG
+1271 GKNGGANTATNGGGVYVSTGEVWLKGGSVEGNSATNGGGAYVTGGDFNMLSGSLTNNTAEENGGGAYVAGGFRMLDGTVGGGGGRNQAKNG
-1284 GGVYVSDGE
+1284 GGVYVS
-1293 VWFKGGSVQ
+1293 
-1302 YNEATDGGGAYVT
+1302 
-1315 GGRIIMID
+1315 
-1323 GSFNNNTATEKG
+1323 
-1335 GGAYAAGNFRML
+1335 
-1347 GGTVGGE
+1347 
-1354 EGGNQAENGGGVYV
+1354 
-1368 NEGNVYVIYGEITY
+1368 EGNVYVIYGEITY

-1393 ISADKGNSDVL
+1393 ISADKKNSDVL

-1425 SDNTTLSKIAVEI
+1425 SDNTTSSEIAVEI

-1451 KPFSYAEDSKYDEYA
+1451 KSFSYEGDSKYGEYA

-1474 HESCPVVEHNNA
+1474 HESCPVVKHNNA

-1511 NAAADIN
+1511 NTAADIN

-1580 FIDEVMVDILDSAH
+1580 FIDEVMVDILDSTH
-1594 DHFRDHRRSEKKEV
+1594 DHFRDHRRSEEKEV

-1614 ENFADGTGLYTA
+1614 ENFVGGTGLYTA
-1626 TEYRKPNLQFPV
+1626 TEYSEPNLKFPV

-1648 EIRGWCTTAVYDEK
+1648 EIRGWCTTAVYDK
-1662 DPNSKYYSVGDMIDL
+1662 DDPDSKYYSVGEMIDL

-1729 YSGSMKDQSFN
+1729 YSGSMEDQSFN
-1740 YDQEQQLAENMFKY
+1740 YDQEKNLTENIFKY

-1776 QSVKNLTTVAGETV
+1776 QPVKNLTTVAGETV

-1853 KEAWGKD
+1853 KEAWGED

-1878 VDSLLTDQN
+1878 VEGDS
-1887 PIPLHA
+1887 PLGSESVPRHA
-1893 GIYTASITKPDEK
+1893 GIYTASITKLDTN

-1920 YTIAKADQPAPV
+1920 YTIAKADQPAPD

-1947 IKKLVDDPTELTDK
+1947 IKKLAADPTELTDK

-1976 SGSSEVA
+1976 SGSSDVA

-2014 DYNASEITRANSSY
+2014 DYNASEITRANSAY
-2028 FFAGNVQVEVECDDG
+2028 FFAGNVRVEVECDDG
-2043 IDYKIEFAKGTS
+2043 IDYKINFAEGTS

-2079 VTAQRWEIDTGGNKE
+2079 VTAQRWKIDTGGNKE
-2094 EGPHAM
+2094 EGTSESMPVDG
-2100 SVNDSDNDKPS
+2100 SNDKPS
-2111 IQNIPDNSYLL
+2111 IQNIPNDSYLL
-2122 IHIGETRKNPTV
+2122 IHIGEARKNPAV
-2134 KAEVVPKQVFSS
+2134 KAAVVPKQVFSS
-2146 ITGTETTISRDS
+2146 ITGAETTISRDS
-2158 AYTAAFKVDN
+2158 AYTAAFRVDN
-2168 YVPDFYNVPKLTF
+2168 YVPDFYNIPKLTF
-2181 DSNIPA
+2181 DSNIPEE
-2187 GTTIILLERQ
+2187 TTIILLERQ

-2205 YYRADSETIEVL
+2205 YYRAVNETREVP
-2217 LTAFQKMGESGAAA
+2217 LTAFQKMGENGAAA
-2231 YAVPALGTGEKYA
+2231 YAVPPLGIDEEYA
-2244 NLDYQFIVDFSRSA
+2244 NLNYQFIVDFSQSA
-2258 DGCSGDGLNMTL
+2258 DGYSEDELNMTL
-2270 EAAHIDSE
+2270 EAAHSNE
-2278 PKAVKAP
+2278 AEAVDAP
-2285 EIESSVKV
+2285 AIESSVKV
-2293 SMKNRTFKI
+2293 SMKDKTFGL
-2302 TPEGT
+2302 TPEET

-2451 TTQGTLNLDIKRE
+2451 TTQGTLNLDIKKE

>member
-38 EQIAELAPQAD
+38 EQITELATQAG

-72 VTESKV
+72 VPESKV

-84 EPGVLSFYEQLMA
+84 EPDVPSFYEQLMA
-97 CGSLTDFEALLCAE
+97 CGSLADFETLLCAE
-111 ENTAALDALSQ
+111 ENRAALDALSQ
-122 EELEQLLEHVEKM
+122 EELKQLLGHVEEI

-143 EEDTLLSEELL
+143 EEDALLSEELL
-154 KKLNEHVIVICP
+154 KKLNEHIIVICP
-166 ECGEADGHAE
+166 ECGEAGGHAE
-176 TCSRYAAGSADYP
+176 TCSQYAAESADYP

-213 ILSSDSEECE
+213 ILSSDSEEYE
-223 ALNSRIEAIF
+223 ALNSRIEAILGG
-233 DSEDTEL
+233 EDTEL

-261 VGDPS
+261 VGDSS

-396 DNIWSKYHVKNAS
+396 DNIWSSYQQSATS
-409 RTDGGITADLGTQK
+409 RSTGGIAADLRK
-423 GTTLKLQLKGD
+423 NNNTTIRLRLKGD
-434 NRFGNIHYYAKKG
+434 NRVGNVHYSSEAGDSYK
-447 TNNKIIFSDGE
+447 NQIIFSNGE
-458 VGSAPES
+458 ETNEAPG

-473 SNLGA
+473 GNWKG
-478 NYWCSAIGGNDNGH
+478 NHWCSAIGADDNNF
-492 DPSDGIVIKSGV
+492 DRSNGIVIDSGV
-504 IYAGTTSAD
+504 IYAGTTPED
-513 DCTAIGGGGNEYGGV
+513 NCTAIGGGGNAYGKV
-528 TIEGGTVTAV
+528 TINGGTVTAV
-538 SASTGTAIGGGI
+538 VSSTGTAIGGGI
-550 GWGSQGGDANV
+550 GFGDA
-561 LISGGSVYAYNH
+561 GGNTDVIINNGDIYAYNL
-573 GIGTDSGSYT
+573 GIVYGKSDSFSN
-583 SFVPAVAIG
+583 FVPAAAIG
-592 GGSADTNSGNR
+592 GGGSRDKNGNTVTN
-603 STMVTIT
+603 VTIT
-610 GGFVYAQSV
+610 GGTVYAQSM

-626 GGSGTSTGG
+626 GCSAAKNGGPATINISGGNITATSIPGTYNGKKISEG
-635 VATVNIESGTVI
+635 V
-647 AKSVGGTVN
+647 
-656 YNKKGKGNHTEEISP
+656 
-671 GASIGGGTGNTGGG
+671 SIGGGTGNTGGG
-685 SVTLNVSEKNGSKT
+685 AVTLNISGSPT
-699 ILRTGSIGGGKTT
+699 LRTGSIGGGNTT
-712 GSGNIGSANV
+712 GTGTIGNATVLIE
-722 TITGG
+722 GG
-727 DITGQVIMAGGAAN
+727 DITGQVIMAGTGDPEK
-741 KCTFEMSGGR
+741 KCSFTMNGGVIR
-751 IHDTNVIDGNDVED
+751 NTNVTENSNGFY
-765 IADPQPTAKIQYLQ
+765 YLQ

-803 CTAYL
+803 CTSYL

-820 LSGDG
+820 LSGSG
-825 TVKNNS
+825 TIANNS
-831 ALRRDSQGL
+831 ALRSNSQGL

-850 GGSAVINDGSIN
+850 GGSAEINGGSIN
-862 DNKAQ
+862 NNKAQ
-867 IRGGGIYVTGNNSI
+867 IRGGGVYVIGGDVNVLAGSI
-881 SGTVSV
+881 SYNV
-887 SGGSIR
+887 
-893 ENTAGFGESL
+893 AGFGESL
-903 PANVG
+903 PADVG
-908 RGGGVYL
+908 R
-915 EGGLFT
+915 
-921 MTGGVI
+921 
-927 SDNRANY
+927 
-934 RGGGIFL
+934 
-941 TKKPDLSGGVISG
+941 
-954 NRAVDSGG
+954 
-962 GLCINGDA
+962 
-970 LELTSANM
+970 
-978 KIFGNSAKNGGGV
+978 GGGV

-1021 ETTVEDE
+1021 ETPVEDE
-1028 KFNKATEKGGGVYV
+1028 KYNKATEKGGGVYV

-1049 GDGTVAKTSATVKSG
+1049 GDGTVVKTSATVKSG

-1076 IYLDKGEGVFTLEGE
+1076 IYLDKGEGIFTLEGE

-1112 NLNRGK
+1112 NLNQGK
-1118 IEQNTATENGGGMYI
+1118 IEQNTADENGGGMYI
-1133 SDCLVTLNPTADVT
+1133 SDCLVTLNPTAEVT
-1147 ISGNGAKNGAGIY
+1147 IRGNGAKNGAGIY

-1173 NPGDSGDTGDPA
+1173 NLGGSGDTGDPA

-1206 EIGKDYNG
+1206 EIGNDYNG
-1214 FLNFIDNK
+1214 FLNFIDNR
-1222 AEVSGG
+1222 AAVSGG

-1271 IGKAERANTAKNG
+1271 IGEAAGANTAKNG

-1323 GSFNNNTATEKG
+1323 GSLNNNTATEKG

-1354 EGGNQAENGGGVYV
+1354 EGGNQAVDGGGVYV

-1393 ISADKGNSDVL
+1393 ISADKKDSDVL

-1411 YNTAEKNGGGMAVR
+1411 YNTAEENGGGMAVR
-1425 SDNTTLSKIAVEI
+1425 SDNTTSSKIEVEI

-1451 KPFSYAEDSKYDEYA
+1451 QPFSYAGDNKYGEYA
-1466 SFDNKKYE
+1466 SFDNKEYK

-1511 NAAADIN
+1511 NTAADIN

-1537 NHSHDQSSAG
+1537 NHPHDIQ
-1547 QKLDKPRGYIKT
+1547 QEFPLKKPRGYIKT

-1594 DHFRDHRRSEKKEV
+1594 DHFRDHRRSEEKEV

-1614 ENFADGTGLYTA
+1614 ENFGGTGLYTA
-1626 TEYRKPNLQFPV
+1626 TEYSEPNLQFPV

-1648 EIRGWCTTAVYDEK
+1648 EIRGWCTTAVYNKNDS
-1662 DPNSKYYSVGDMIDL
+1662 NSRYYSVSEMIDL

-1697 NHTDATLLKLYAI
+1697 NHKDLTLLKLYAI

-1740 YDQEQQLAENMFKY
+1740 YDQEQNLAKNMFKY

-1770 NLYEDK
+1770 NSYQDN

-1796 KVCDHKDSH
+1796 KVCDHRDSH

-1811 IDDGKTLRR
+1811 IDDGKTRKTLRR
-1820 KCDCGG
+1820 ICDCGG

-1834 AEDTVYDGYTHE
+1834 AEDTVYDGHTHE

-1853 KEAWGKD
+1853 KEAWGED

-1867 GKWINEDIHTG
+1867 GDWINKDIHTG
-1878 VDSLLTDQN
+1878 VDSLLPDQN
-1887 PIPLHA
+1887 SIPLHA
-1893 GIYTASITKPDEK
+1893 GIYTASITKPDAN
-1906 SGGNTQNPVTASVE
+1906 SSGNTQNPVTASVE
-1920 YTIAKADQPAPV
+1920 YTIAKADQPAPD

-1937 PPDAGDKTVT
+1937 LSDAGGKTVT
-1947 IKKLVDDPTELTDK
+1947 INKLAADPTQLTDK
-1961 AGEHQEAKAQYRLNY
+1961 AGGLQEAKAQYRLNY
-1976 SGSSEVA
+1976 SGSSGVD
-1983 WEYIGSE
+1983 WEYIESE
-1990 DGLTKTM
+1990 DGLPKTM

-2014 DYNASEITRANSSY
+2014 DYNASEITRANSAY
-2028 FFAGNVQVEVECDDG
+2028 FFAGNVRVEVECDDG
-2043 IDYKIEFAKGTS
+2043 IDYGEMQFSEDTAGQNNGIEFH
-2055 DTDNGITMELTLKNG
+2055 LTLKDG
-2070 YYLINGKYA
+2070 YYLIKGEYA
-2079 VTAQRWEIDTGGNKE
+2079 VTVQRWAIDDKGNKE
-2094 EGPHAM
+2094 EGTVGSMP
-2100 SVNDSDNDKPS
+2100 VKGLNDKPS

-2134 KAEVVPKQVFSS
+2134 KAEVVTKQVFSS

-2158 AYTAAFKVDN
+2158 AYTAAFRVDN

-2197 TNGAKNYW
+2197 TNGAENYW

-2231 YAVPALGTGEKYA
+2231 YAVPALGEGEEYV
-2244 NLDYQFIVDFSRSA
+2244 NLNYQFIVDFSRSA

-2278 PKAVKAP
+2278 PKAMKAP

-2293 SMKNRTFKI
+2293 SMKNKTFELK
-2302 TPEGT
+2302 PEGT

-2319 FNVDGS
+2319 FNVEGS

-2398 AKYEFTAEWLVS
+2398 AQYEFAAEWLVS

-2418 VKGDMVGGL
+2418 VKGDTVGGP

-2436 KQTPSLKSEGAQRVL
+2436 KQTPSLKSEGVQRVL
-2451 TTQGTLNLDIKRE
+2451 TTQDTLKLDIKRK
-2464 NLGSYFIEAKLLR
+2464 NLDGYFIEAKLLR

-2512 LMLYVKENKDSVAV
+2512 LMLYVKENEDSVAV